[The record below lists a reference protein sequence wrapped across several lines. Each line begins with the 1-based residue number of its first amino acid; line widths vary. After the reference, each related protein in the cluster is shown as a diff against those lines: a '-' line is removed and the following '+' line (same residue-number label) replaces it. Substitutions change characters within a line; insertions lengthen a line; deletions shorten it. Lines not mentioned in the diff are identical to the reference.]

1 MTVRMVIFFY
11 LFQSFQYSYG
21 HTLTYNQDGEN
32 KEVIV
37 ESIQTRTVYEVS

>member
-1 MTVRMVIFFY
+1 MMVRLAIFFY
-11 LFQSFQYSYG
+11 LFQYSYG
-21 HTLTYNQDGEN
+21 HTLIYNHNGEN